1 MSFGESSVADDHD
14 SRSWARGTRSA
25 FADYFINGSL
35 LMRNALGFLAACLVA
50 VTVMCAPAIRA
61 QEVGA
66 PATPPK
72 AATVEVSPTKIE
84 AHVGEKLKFT
94 VVAKDAAGKVL
105 EVKPMVWFAVP
116 PDIAGADADGMVVF
130 RAPGVVT
137 VGAVVAG
144 KPGFSQVTVLV
155 PPPAK
160 VDVAPMARAIVVGG
174 STVVTAV
181 ARSENGDSRTDAT
194 IRWTSKSPAIVQ
206 VDDAGLVKAV
216 APGNAVLTA
225 SAGPASGQVTVRVVA
240 DTIQKLAVTPAT
252 TTAKTGDV
260 IRFAAKAEGTKGAD
274 AKDLLTNWS
283 VSGHGATMYADGA
296 FVAELPGTYEVTAS
310 VGRHTAVGSVVVT
323 PRNVERGIEI
333 VSHIPTKNTDGA
345 VIQTAEEWIVGNH
358 LYYSTIADKLFSYD
372 ISDPAHPKALDTMK
386 ADARLINDLSTT
398 PDEKVGVF
406 TREAASNRKNGI
418 VFFDPSDAAHLK
430 VISEYTETV
439 TGGVHSAY
447 ISGHYVY
454 VTDDATGSLRVI
466 DFADPNKP
474 KEVARWQTEKSEAQ
488 YIASPFDEGMVS
500 VGRYLHD
507 LQVKD
512 GLAYL
517 AYWRDGLVILDVG
530 NGIKGGSPENP
541 KLVAQ
546 YKFNHFELYGNGW
559 IAGTHTTFRYK
570 NYVFV
575 GDEVLPSNFEIDSK
589 ERIPARGVLHVMDV
603 SDIEHPREV
612 AMYEVPEGAVHNV
625 WADNDILYAGG
636 YGGGGRVLDISGELR
651 GNLYRQGREIATFW
665 SGDPNGYRANLPFMW
680 GAQPANGMIFFND
693 INSGIWIVK
702 LGKQQF
708 QGSTTAP
715 ALQQQVQMQ

>member
-1 MSFGESSVADDHD
+1 MRMATKWITGWLIV
-14 SRSWARGTRSA
+14 SA
-25 FADYFINGSL
+25 LSL
-35 LMRNALGFLAACLVA
+35 
-50 VTVMCAPAIRA
+50 APELCA

-66 PATPPK
+66 PPTPPK
-72 AATVEVSPTKIE
+72 AATVEVSPAKTE
-84 AHVGEKLKFT
+84 AHVGDKVKFS
-94 VVAKDAAGKVL
+94 VVAKDASGKVL
-105 EVKPMVWFAVP
+105 DVKPMIWFAVP

-144 KPGFSQVTVLV
+144 KPGFSEVTVLV

-160 VDVAPMARAIVVGG
+160 VDGAPVPEAIVVGG

-181 ARSENGDSRTDAT
+181 ARSENGDPRTDAS
-194 IRWTSKSPAIVQ
+194 IRWISKSPAIAK

-216 APGNAVLTA
+216 APGKVVLTA
-225 SAGPASGQVTVRVVA
+225 SAGGASGDVTIRVIA

-260 IRFAAKAEGTKGAD
+260 IRFTVKAEDAKGVD
-274 AKDLLTNWS
+274 EKDLLTNWS
-283 VSGHGATMYADGA
+283 VSGHGATIYGDGA
-296 FVAELPGTYEVTAS
+296 FVAELAGTYEVTAS
-310 VGRHTAVGSVVVT
+310 VGRHTAVGSIVIT
-323 PRNVERGIEI
+323 PRNVEREIDI
-333 VSHIPTKNTDGA
+333 VSHIPTKNADGS
-345 VIQTAEEWIVGNH
+345 VIQTTEEWVVGNH
-358 LYYSTIADKLFSYD
+358 LYYATLADKIFSYD

-406 TREAASNRKNGI
+406 TREGASNRKNGI

-430 VISEYTETV
+430 VLSEYTETV

-454 VTDDATGSLRVI
+454 LTDDATGSLRII
-466 DFADPNKP
+466 DFADPKKP

-488 YIASPFDEGMVS
+488 SIASPMGEGMVS

-530 NGIKGGSPENP
+530 NGMKAGSPENP
-541 KLVAQ
+541 KLLAQ
-546 YKFNHFELYGNGW
+546 YKFNHYELYGNGW
-559 IAGTHTTFRYK
+559 LAGTHTTFRYK

-575 GDEVLPSNFEIDSK
+575 GDEVFPGNFDIDSK
-589 ERIPARGVLHVMDV
+589 ERVPVRGILHVMDV

-612 AMYEVPEGAVHNV
+612 AVYEVPEGGIHNV
-625 WADNDILYAGG
+625 WADNDILYAGD
-636 YGGGGRVLDISGELR
+636 YAGGGRVLDISGELR

-665 SGDPNGYRANLPFMW
+665 TGDPGGYRVNLPFTW

-702 LGKQQF
+702 LGKPKF
-708 QGSTTAP
+708 EGSTTAP
-715 ALQQQVQMQ
+715 ALQQQVQLK